1 MSRKRILSLL
11 LSAAMLAT
19 LLAGCGGQGT
29 SDAAGSAQSQPG
41 GEKTQVVLW
50 HTYTD
55 AHEEA
60 LLRKSADPF
69 NTSQD
74 EYEVV
79 AEQQPYS
86 EFDAKLMQA
95 VQRHRA

>member
-50 HTYTD
+50 HTYT
-55 AHEEA
+55 
-60 LLRKSADPF
+60 
-69 NTSQD
+69 
-74 EYEVV
+74 
-79 AEQQPYS
+79 
-86 EFDAKLMQA
+86 A
-95 VQRHRA
+95 VSYTHLDVYKRQR

>member
-1 MSRKRILSLL
+1 MPG
-11 LSAAMLAT
+11 AA
-19 LLAGCGGQGT
+19 GKVHPVQP
-29 SDAAGSAQSQPG
+29 GSAQSQSS

-60 LLRKSADPF
+60 LLKVVDSF

-79 AEQQPYS
+79 LNSSHIANS
-86 EFDAKLMQA
+86 TAKLRQA
-95 VQRHRA
+95 VQHGTGPDR